1 MKKFFLRFRKLTVV
15 FILLSGI
22 IAGLAFTD
30 NKFEVS
36 KNLDIFITMFK
47 ELNNYYVD
55 DIDPAKLIQI
65 GMDAMLESLD
75 PYTVFIPESEAE
87 DYRAL

>member
-36 KNLDIFITMFK
+36 KNLDIFI
-47 ELNNYYVD
+47 YDV
-55 DIDPAKLIQI
+55 QR
-65 GMDAMLESLD
+65 
-75 PYTVFIPESEAE
+75 AE
-87 DYRAL
+87 